1 MWIQPSGLSFEH
13 AKCVRPEQRMRKWV
27 GLLLLAVATLPASH
41 GLATPDLGPSASP
54 LLSTTDSSVR
64 VTVTSSSATGSSVSG
79 PITTGSTLT
88 GGDTRSPLTGTS
100 LPQSPVL
107 PRVSPE
113 GRFYLAVVPTGVP
126 AEASLQLEL
135 NGQRVGSYP
144 LSEYQLVEVT
154 PQLRA
159 GENQAYFSFS
169 GALEGTEVQI
179 VVARGHTPE
188 GEETL
193 QLDIPIIRLQRGG
206 VSGAAAETFR
216 FTLPAG
222 GSAVT
227 QP

>member
-1 MWIQPSGLSFEH
+1 MF
-13 AKCVRPEQRMRKWV
+13 QRV
-27 GLLLLAVATLPASH
+27 GLLLMAVATLPASH
-41 GLATPDLGPSASP
+41 GLAAADLGPASSP
-54 LLSTTDSSVR
+54 SFGSTDSSVR
-64 VTVTSSSATGSSVSG
+64 VTVTSASVTSASSTGPSSTGPSISG
-79 PITTGSTLT
+79 VEAP
-88 GGDTRSPLTGTS
+88 SPSTGTS

-107 PRVSPE
+107 PRVSPD
-113 GRFYLAVVPTGVP
+113 GKFYLAVVPTGVP
-126 AEASLQLEL
+126 SEANLQLEL
-135 NGQRVGSYP
+135 NSQRMGSYS
-144 LSEYQLVEVT
+144 LSEYQLVELT

-169 GALEGTEVQI
+169 GALESTEVQI
-179 VVARGHTPE
+179 VVARGHTPA